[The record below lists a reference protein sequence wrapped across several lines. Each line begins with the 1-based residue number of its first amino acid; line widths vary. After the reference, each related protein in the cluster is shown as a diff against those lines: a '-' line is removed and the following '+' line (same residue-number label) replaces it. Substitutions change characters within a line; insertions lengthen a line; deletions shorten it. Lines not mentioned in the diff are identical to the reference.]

1 MLIGGGTLAL
11 GLFAVFGAIFYRIA
25 TSDTSDAPLPPG
37 AAVPTVARAALGIP
51 ADAALVSVSAS
62 EGRIVL
68 GYSHA
73 GGDAVV
79 VLDDETYA
87 PVGRVDV
94 VGGD

>member
-25 TSDTSDAPLPPG
+25 TSDTSEAPLPPG
-37 AAVPTVARAALGIP
+37 AAVPTVARAALGVP
-51 ADAALVSVSAS
+51 ADATLVSVAVG

-68 GYSHA
+68 GYRHA
-73 GGDAVV
+73 GGESVV

-94 VGGD
+94 VAGD